1 METLN
6 KQQLRFDYEI
16 NFFSQVQ
23 NLTIKRKNLCIN
35 QSMIAFKTGVSLRTI
50 QNFENY
56 KCKDA
61 YLLYAYKQ
69 ILN

>member
-23 NLTIKRKNLCIN
+23 NLTIKRKNLRVN
-35 QSMIAFKTGVSLRTI
+35 QSIMAFKTGVSLRTI

-56 KCKDA
+56 KCKNA